1 MEVCDVCCNFMA
13 NTDSEVRKSEHL
25 AGKQHKGWEAIREHL
40 NILKAM
46 NDGKGPP
53 RRKRDL
59 DEMIGLSVCLSVC
72 LREWES
78 ERGRERARGRGGEGA
93 GRAGRAQLSS

>member
-1 MEVCDVCCNFMA
+1 M
-13 NTDSEVRKSEHL
+13 RKSEHL

-59 DEMIGLSVCLSVC
+59 DEMIGRTPLNPPPSTPAPQ
-72 LREWES
+72 
-78 ERGRERARGRGGEGA
+78 ARPR
-93 GRAGRAQLSS
+93 RNDV

>member
-1 MEVCDVCCNFMA
+1 MEVCDICCNFMA

-40 NILKAM
+40 TLLKAM

-53 RRKRDL
+53 RRKRELDDL
-59 DEMIGLSVCLSVC
+59 IGEC
-72 LREWES
+72 
-78 ERGRERARGRGGEGA
+78 GH
-93 GRAGRAQLSS
+93 